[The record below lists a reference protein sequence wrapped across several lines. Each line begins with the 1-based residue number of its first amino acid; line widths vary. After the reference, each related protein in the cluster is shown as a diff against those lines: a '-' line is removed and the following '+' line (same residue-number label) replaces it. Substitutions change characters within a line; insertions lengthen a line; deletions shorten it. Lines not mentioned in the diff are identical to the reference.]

1 MLQSIQIPPSKMQSE
16 EKYLMYLFG
25 FFKIIL
31 QLCVKQV
38 LVFLCILS
46 NIYKNLRRSK
56 FETISWMDACL
67 RITEKPTSL
76 CEGRGLAL
84 WVFHH
89 KTVVLWFTNLGFC
102 GRTTKRLALMYSSIV
117 RRIARS
123 VALIAFCAPFL
134 KKVSA
139 LFVITN
145 FTETY
150 SRSST
155 LQMKI

>member
-1 MLQSIQIPPSKMQSE
+1 MG
-16 EKYLMYLFG
+16 LFG
-25 FFKIIL
+25 ITKIIF
-31 QLCVKQV
+31 QICGKQV
-38 LVFLCILS
+38 IVFLYILS

-56 FETISWMDACL
+56 FETISWTDSHL

-84 WVFHH
+84 WFFHH
-89 KTVVLWFTNLGFC
+89 KTIILWLTNLGFC
-102 GRTTKRLALMYSSIV
+102 DRTTKWLALMYSLIA
-117 RRIARS
+117 RRITLS
-123 VALIAFCAPFL
+123 VALIASCAPFL

-139 LFVITN
+139 LFVITD

-150 SRSST
+150 SCGFT